1 MAQVSPV
8 TIVNSSLN
16 IAAVNNNQKASI
28 TTHNLSSFIA
38 GNTVREFVL
47 NPPPVTNTLMVILD
61 GLVLKPTFDNSAGDY
76 SFTVATNTLTLSQD
90 LLFEVNTVLLAIY
103 QEV

>member
-38 GNTVREFVL
+38 TREFVL